1 MATEVS
7 ESMIE
12 PWLFGDINE
21 KYIEKAAVEE
31 ETLTV
36 STKETHIMKKKYII
50 RMYYSLVSNLL
61 HCICIL

>member
-36 STKETHIMKKKYII
+36 STKETHIMRTRKHE
-50 RMYYSLVSNLL
+50 NA
-61 HCICIL
+61 